1 LAGHLPGL
9 GARGDH
15 KIVIVPRVP
24 QSPQNAFF
32 SVSQHAWLVMRC
44 GEKPTKAVVTGAR
57 VGAFGILEGGVL
69 QAPDCDCSALL
80 LLRA

>member
-1 LAGHLPGL
+1 
-9 GARGDH
+9 
-15 KIVIVPRVP
+15 
-24 QSPQNAFF
+24 
-32 SVSQHAWLVMRC
+32 MRC